1 MKRNIKR
8 SLLSSVVAALSIAG
22 VAAQASIVPS
32 SIALAGQ
39 AQTASRWQA
48 ERFGPIVSSDTLW
61 TIAMYYS
68 DKRDLNVYE
77 MMDLIIEANPRVFPN
92 GLADHMLD
100 GFYLTIPTDGMVAT
114 TEVTVAKPKPTA
126 GDNSAQPAASQTSQA
141 AAAGG
146 LAPSELAGLRNQL
159 AQSIE
164 LIEQLQRQNLE
175 LHERLL
181 AVTEELGELRLKVNA
196 EQQAEAELQQ
206 QISAEVT
213 AQRQESVTTET
224 PADATAAALQAA
236 ASVAAEQSEQANQAA
251 SIRQQPPAPAKPS
264 LLAWLM
270 QPLHL
275 LLVVGVPLLLVLLFG
290 YRFYRQRQQQQ
301 SSQYKGALD
310 AAAREQQSAVA
321 ADSAAAASA
330 VAGGTVADAASSQVA
345 PTLETVPSA
354 FEEAEQAALAAG
366 VTALAA
372 DAAQADDAAESAAEP
387 AAESEAE
394 SAADDAAELAKEQV
408 ETDAAETSLE
418 QSLQDLDAELEFTPQ
433 ATAAQ
438 DSSTA
443 AEPDAEL
450 ETELDAELETELDAE
465 LETELDAELETELDA
480 EPETE
485 LDAELDTELD
495 AEPDDLDAELEA
507 LFAEQDAVFTAAAET
522 RGDAEP
528 TDTAESAAENLIEFE
543 LEDSDLSAANAAE
556 QEPDDGSYVD
566 QEFGD
571 SAYAGKAY
579 GDEAY
584 NENQYQQEYQPAS
597 LVESD
602 DEDLAA
608 LLEQAEDS
616 SEASWQDEPAGQTEY
631 DLSQQDSDDDYLAI
645 EQLLE
650 EAEAEGAN
658 DFSHTLYESEAGSL
672 PTGEDTALNHLDLA
686 QTYLDMGD
694 FAAARAELLAIDAS
708 NDEDLQREI
717 AMLQQQIDEQDG
729 A

>member
-8 SLLSSVVAALSIAG
+8 SLLSSVVAALAIAG

-126 GDNSAQPAASQTSQA
+126 GDNSAESAASQTSQA

-175 LHERLL
+175 LQERLL

-213 AQRQESVTTET
+213 AQRQESATTET

-236 ASVAAEQSEQANQAA
+236 ASVAAEQSEQASQAVT
-251 SIRQQPPAPAKPS
+251 IQQQPPAPAKPS

-310 AAAREQQSAVA
+310 AAAREQQSAAA

-366 VTALAA
+366 VTALRA
-372 DAAQADDAAESAAEP
+372 DAVQADDAAESAAES
-387 AAESEAE
+387 ADES
-394 SAADDAAELAKEQV
+394 AAELAEE
-408 ETDAAETSLE
+408 ETEADADAAETSLE

-433 ATAAQ
+433 ATTAQ

-450 ETELDAELETELDAE
+450 
-465 LETELDAELETELDA
+465 
-480 EPETE
+480 ETE

-507 LFAEQDAVFTAAAET
+507 LFAEQDAVLTAAAET

-528 TDTAESAAENLIEFE
+528 TDTAAENLIEFE
-543 LEDSDLSAANAAE
+543 LEDSDRPAANAAE

-579 GDEAY
+579 GDETY

>member
-8 SLLSSVVAALSIAG
+8 SLLSSVVAALAIAG

-126 GDNSAQPAASQTSQA
+126 GDNSAQSAASQTSQA

-175 LHERLL
+175 LQERLL

-213 AQRQESVTTET
+213 AQRQESATTET

-236 ASVAAEQSEQANQAA
+236 ASVAAEQSEQANQAVP
-251 SIRQQPPAPAKPS
+251 IQQQPPAPAKPS

-310 AAAREQQSAVA
+310 AAAREQQSAAA

-330 VAGGTVADAASSQVA
+330 VAGGTVTDAASSQVA

-372 DAAQADDAAESAAEP
+372 DAAQADDAAEP
-387 AAESEAE
+387 AAESADE
-394 SAADDAAELAKEQV
+394 SAAESAAELAKEQA

-465 LETELDAELETELDA
+465 LETELDAE
-480 EPETE
+480 
-485 LDAELDTELD
+485 
-495 AEPDDLDAELEA
+495 PDDLDAELEA
-507 LFAEQDAVFTAAAET
+507 LFAEQDAVLTAAAET
-522 RGDAEP
+522 RGEAEL
-528 TDTAESAAENLIEFE
+528 TAESAAENLIEFE
-543 LEDSDLSAANAAE
+543 LEDSDLSATKSAE

-616 SEASWQDEPAGQTEY
+616 NEPSRQDDPVGQTEY

-708 NDEDLQREI
+708 TDEDLQREI